1 MEIPDTEGE
10 MKPRQMPSRDWA
22 REWEPETFRSPFALQ
37 LQLQLFFLLGLKTD
51 MPN

>member
-37 LQLQLFFLLGLKTD
+37 LQLFFFLGLKTD

>member
-1 MEIPDTEGE
+1 MMEIPDVGGDEASADAE
-10 MKPRQMPSRDWA
+10 LRL

-37 LQLQLFFLLGLKTD
+37 LFFFLGLKTD